1 MPENRPTPI
10 VLSLIVCRRIIR
22 DAMSNEYSIIGITSE
37 MALPSFPFTA
47 PAFFVFTELTGV
59 HGTIE
64 ITFRIVDEAEERP
77 PVAEATAGGAASDGP
92 LGVAQ
97 IAAMMAGL
105 VYPEP
110 GQYRL
115 QLYSRGTLL
124 AERKFKMVP
133 LKGPQ

>member
-1 MPENRPTPI
+1 MPDNRPTPI

-22 DAMSNEYSIIGITSE
+22 DALSNEYSIIGITSE
-37 MALPSFPFTA
+37 MAAPKFPLQA
-47 PAFFVFTELTGV
+47 PAFFCFTELTGV
-59 HGTIE
+59 HGDIE
-64 ITFRIVDEAEERP
+64 IEFRIVDENEERP
-77 PVAEATAGGAASDGP
+77 PVAQAKAAGAASDGP

-115 QLYSRGTLL
+115 QLFSRGTLL
-124 AERKFKMVP
+124 AERKFKMVE
-133 LKGPQ
+133 LRAG